1 MSNLKGIMAAKL
13 KNCQI
18 CGRVFMSTGGKVCPA
33 CLDKQADDE
42 MKVIEYVRDNPK
54 CKVFEILEATGV
66 AEPIVRRLIE
76 EGRFIQEGINY
87 SYPCKKCGQLI
98 MKGKF
103 CEKCMSEMQEELQG
117 VHAKIAEQR
126 EADRGH
132 GMYSKD
138 LKKIA
143 AKK

>member
-1 MSNLKGIMAAKL
+1 MAPKL
-13 KNCQI
+13 KNCQV
-18 CGRVFMSTGGKVCPA
+18 CGKVFMSTGGKICPA

-42 MKVIEYVRDNPK
+42 MIVIEYVRDNPK
-54 CKVFEILEATGV
+54 CKVHEILEATGV
-66 AEPIVRRLIE
+66 SEVIVRRLIE
-76 EGRFIQEGINY
+76 EGRFIQEGIDY
-87 SYPCKKCGQLI
+87 SYPCRKCGTLI

-126 EADRGH
+126 QADKGH

-138 LKKIA
+138 LKKTSSVDKLRNA
-143 AKK
+143 N